1 METSNSKRKRAPR
14 RSLLGLPEKVSGSP
28 ILDFFIG
35 FFGVCLAA
43 VSAWFPW
50 YVHNNADEFGPPRMV
65 FDGQR
70 NPLPGADPR
79 LRDVAGTLRPI
90 MDGVGLDTTTTGSVP
105 QPSTRLRG
113 RQMPLG
119 ETAGNLQVVAPPVGP
134 PSYRIVFAV
143 QGRALLRDGDDLIPV
158 ARGAKLPD
166 GSQVESIRKK
176 NGFWELHTSSDQTIR
191 WRQ

>member
-1 METSNSKRKRAPR
+1 MASSKTTKQRTPR

-28 ILDFFIG
+28 VLDFFIG

-50 YVHNNADEFGPPRMV
+50 YVHNNADDFGPPRMV

-79 LRDVAGTLRPI
+79 LREVAGRIRPI
-90 MDGVGLDTTTTGSVP
+90 LDGAGLDTTTTGSIP
-105 QPSTRLRG
+105 QPSSRLTG
-113 RQMPLG
+113 RQAVTG
-119 ETAGNLQVVAPPVGP
+119 ETGGTLKVVGP
-134 PSYRIVFAV
+134 PTQPPNYRMIFAIR
-143 QGRALLRDGDDLIPV
+143 GRALLRDGDDLIPV

-166 GSQVESIRKK
+166 GSEVESIERK
-176 NGFWELHTSSDQTIR
+176 NGFWELHTSSDQTLR